1 MDKFF
6 PDESFRFFDRDVL
19 DERQSDLRRKIDELS
34 QDQLRS
40 IERLRDLDSFFNRI
54 KDLDRLERERLFNR
68 VRSGAKLVGKQNL
81 ASTRVQKERNSQT
94 YSVSDS
100 PILNAT

>member
-6 PDESFRFFDRDVL
+6 PDESFRFFYRDVL